1 MCTLD
6 LQDKNVNTYINFA
19 YNQLFGKEN
28 TKVSDFDPVNLLK
41 EDFQRFN
48 NFRDRYSVMETA
60 KNEGIAEGRAEGEA
74 IGIQKGALQEKTSIA
89 MQMKKDGMPI
99 EMIAKYSGLSIE
111 QIKEI

>member
-48 NFRDRYSVMETA
+48 NFRDWYSVMETA
-60 KNEGIAEGRAEGEA
+60 KNEGIAEGEA
-74 IGIQKGALQEKTSIA
+74 IGMQKATIANAHKMIEAGIPTEKVLEILGLTAEDLQ
-89 MQMKKDGMPI
+89 
-99 EMIAKYSGLSIE
+99 
-111 QIKEI
+111 